1 MGKLCAGWGFRGV
14 GVLLLL
20 CGFSCQLCLQHLSKI
35 FALWSSRYLLPL
47 SSCHLGTL
55 SPQIFLEE
63 SYQCLIYLFFI
74 MYALGF
80 LITEEGESLYF
91 RHCFDYLNG
100 KSKSTQLVGI
110 TLEG

>member
-1 MGKLCAGWGFRGV
+1 
-14 GVLLLL
+14 
-20 CGFSCQLCLQHLSKI
+20 
-35 FALWSSRYLLPL
+35 
-47 SSCHLGTL
+47 
-55 SPQIFLEE
+55 
-63 SYQCLIYLFFI
+63 